1 MASDLIPTAGLAA
14 ITGLLA
20 DSDYKYVAWGT
31 GTTGAAAGDTGLETE
46 SAEDRTSGTQSQ
58 QTTTVAND
66 TYRVV
71 GTITATDTRAITE
84 AGILSA
90 ADAGTLLRRCT
101 FDAMN
106 LVTGDS
112 IAFTFNTK
120 FANA

>member
-14 ITGLLA
+14 ITALLA
-20 DSDYKYVAWGT
+20 ASDYKYVAWGT
-31 GTTGAAAGDTGLETE
+31 GTTAAAAGNTGLETE
-46 SAEDRTSGTQSQ
+46 SAEARTSGTQSQ
-58 QTTTVAND
+58 QTTTVTND

-71 GTITATDTRAITE
+71 GTITATGARAITE

-90 ADAGTLLRRCT
+90 STAGTLLRRCT

-106 LVTGDS
+106 LGSGDS

>member
-14 ITGLLA
+14 ITALLA
-20 DSDYKYVAWGT
+20 ASDYKYVAWGT
-31 GTTGAAAGDTGLETE
+31 GTTAAAAGDTGLETE
-46 SAEDRTSGTQSQ
+46 SAENRTSGTQSQ
-58 QTTTVAND
+58 QTTTATKD

-71 GTITATDTRAITE
+71 GTITATGSRAITE

-90 ADAGTLLRRCT
+90 STAGTLFRRCT

-106 LVTGDS
+106 VSSGDS